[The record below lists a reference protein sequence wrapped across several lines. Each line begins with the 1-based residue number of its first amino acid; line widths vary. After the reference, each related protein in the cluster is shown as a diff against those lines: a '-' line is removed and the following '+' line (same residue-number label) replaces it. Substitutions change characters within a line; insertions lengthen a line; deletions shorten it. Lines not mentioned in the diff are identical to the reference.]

1 MERALSYSP
10 DFLAEKLFTA
20 DMDHSHHQEHTKACC
35 PGTHEGHKK
44 PWYQTGLFL
53 ISVVTAVVF
62 VCSLFFPFLK
72 HFRESFLDYLKIIG
86 LPMTAGF
93 LLGGMVEYYVP
104 KEYISKYL
112 AQTHKRTILYSAGL
126 GFLMTACSHGII
138 ALSMELHKKGASG
151 PAVVSFLLASPWA
164 NLPITFLLIGFFGW
178 KSILIILGALG
189 IAITTGF
196 IFQWLDR
203 KGLIERN
210 RHSVSV
216 AQDFSIR
223 KDMAKRL
230 QDYRPSLRQSMRD
243 IQGIIRGMI
252 GLMEMVLGWVLF
264 GILLASFVSAFV
276 PEHVFHR
283 FFGPTLFGL
292 LITLLAATVIE
303 VCSEGTAPLAFEI
316 YKQTGALGNAFAF
329 LMGGVATD
337 YMEIGLVWK
346 NLGKKTALWMLA
358 VSIPQVLVLGWAF
371 NTFLS

>member
-1 MERALSYSP
+1 
-10 DFLAEKLFTA
+10 
-20 DMDHSHHQEHTKACC
+20 MDHSHQEHTEACC
-35 PGTHEGHKK
+35 PGMHDGPKK
-44 PWYQTGLFL
+44 PWYRTGLFL
-53 ISVVTAVVF
+53 ISVVAAVIF
-62 VCSLFFPFLK
+62 ICSLFFPFLK
-72 HFRESFLDYLKIIG
+72 HFRESFIEYLKMIG
-86 LPMTAGF
+86 LPMALGF
-93 LLGGMVEYYVP
+93 LLGGMVDYYIP

-112 AQTHKRTILYSAGL
+112 ARTHKRTILYSAGL

-178 KSILIILGALG
+178 KSILIILGALC
-189 IAITTGF
+189 IAVTTGF

-216 AQDFSIR
+216 AHDFSIR
-223 KDMAKRL
+223 KDMAKRF
-230 QDYRPSLRQSMRD
+230 QNYRPSLRQSVKD

-276 PEHVFHR
+276 PSHIFHR
-283 FFGPTLFGL
+283 FFGPTLLGL

-316 YKQTGALGNAFAF
+316 YKQTGALGNAFTF

-358 VSIPQVLVLGWAF
+358 VSIPQVLILGWVF